1 MWAANPRAS
10 RIVAQA
16 TIVSRPT
23 MWAAPE
29 LSEQEGRGDHPDP
42 SSLRRAGRLPISAVP
57 GNPPDSYAPGRMAIR
72 PAPWVGGYYPARSVS
87 ASTQFRGR
95 AAGVDS
101 YSAGFPDIGFPGYG
115 GPRRGTGSKGN

>member
-1 MWAANPRAS
+1 MWG
-10 RIVAQA
+10 
-16 TIVSRPT
+16 
-23 MWAAPE
+23 APE
-29 LSEQEGRGDHPDP
+29 LSEEEGLHHGEDL
-42 SSLRRAGRLPISAVP
+42 SSLLRAGRLPISAVP
-57 GNPPDSYAPGRMAIR
+57 GNPPDSYAPVWIPIR